1 MRIIHL
7 TKETKNNLLQDL
19 LKRSPNNYGQ
29 YESIVADIIEQVKT
43 RKDDAVKEYTKK
55 FDKWDITA
63 DLGIKRDK
71 DFLEGHVMG
80 GSFVKINAGID

>member
-43 RKDDAVKEYTKK
+43 RKDDAVHFLSLPPQNPEDGYGADWHPSPLTHRK
-55 FDKWDITA
+55 TA
-63 DLGIKRDK
+63 ELVVEK
-71 DFLEGHVMG
+71 
-80 GSFVKINAGID
+80 VKSIMNW

>member
-55 FDKWDITA
+55 FDKWDT
-63 DLGIKRDK
+63 DSLSLQVPR
-71 DFLEGHVMG
+71 EE
-80 GSFVKINAGID
+80 IDEA